1 MAVPA
6 VGSLGSLGPLAT
18 LGLQPTAATP
28 TDATAAAQ
36 GATGDFGTAIANA
49 LDQLQS
55 TQANADQLSTQAATG
70 NLTDMTDYLVASQQ
84 AQLATQL
91 TTAVRDSAVQS
102 FNSIMGMQV

>member
-1 MAVPA
+1 
-6 VGSLGSLGPLAT
+6 LGPLAS

-28 TDATAAAQ
+28 TDATASAQ
-36 GATGDFGTAIANA
+36 GVTNDFGSAIANA

-55 TQANADQLSTQAATG
+55 TQASADQLSTQAATG
-70 NLTDMTDYLVASQQ
+70 NLTDMTDYLIASQK
-84 AQLATQL
+84 AQVQTQL